1 VCVIYVIIMNVHT
14 RLTKKC
20 RFGTSD
26 WTFGSLES
34 GWLAAFSS
42 KGKKIFFKDLPQMDA
57 CINKFIHDYHFKK
70 ASTELVQQL
79 SLVF

>member
-1 VCVIYVIIMNVHT
+1 MQVHT
-14 RLTKKC
+14 RLSKKC

-42 KGKKIFFKDLPQMDA
+42 KGKKIFFKDLRQMDA
-57 CINKFIHDYHFKK
+57 CIDKFIHDYHFKK
-70 ASTELVQQL
+70 ASTELVKQL
-79 SLVF
+79 SLAV